1 MRKRGGKKRGEK
13 VEVKEVHTIGVK
25 VMKYMLRAT
34 PSHKEREKS
43 RQQQRSLD
51 FSEENDEEEPGQFRP
66 KRGHQISDPVVS
78 VSFWSKPLS
87 WTTCD
92 ALWPILAFYSHF
104 VDIFGPRVGF

>member
-1 MRKRGGKKRGEK
+1 MEAEAEAGEIESTAETEAGK
-13 VEVKEVHTIGVK
+13 
-25 VMKYMLRAT
+25 AA
-34 PSHKEREKS
+34 
-43 RQQQRSLD
+43 
-51 FSEENDEEEPGQFRP
+51 GQFRP

>member
-1 MRKRGGKKRGEK
+1 MKGREINQFYESKILSVVIIMKGNFCLVEKRRVGKLGFWLNEAIKQGLG
-13 VEVKEVHTIGVK
+13 I
-25 VMKYMLRAT
+25 
-34 PSHKEREKS
+34 
-43 RQQQRSLD
+43 SLLKTA
-51 FSEENDEEEPGQFRP
+51 GQFRP